1 VFRFAQL
8 SALALALAMVT
19 ACLAAQEYHTTE
31 QWRAKFEHEADPV
44 HKAKLLLPLG
54 ESEFKD
60 AESALANDKAAEAL
74 DILKKYLAEAQSCE
88 KALEEKFPDAE
99 KHSNGY
105 KQLQISLRGSLRR
118 LDAMIVGLNE
128 DDRKPFVEIRGQLDE
143 IDRHLIHILFPKQP
157 ANDGAG
163 KPKR

>member
-1 VFRFAQL
+1 VLRFAQL
-8 SALALALAMVT
+8 SALALALAMVI
-19 ACLAAQEYHTTE
+19 APLAAQLQTTD
-31 QWRAKFEHEADPV
+31 QWRAKFDHETDPV
-44 HKAKLLLPLG
+44 RKAKLLLPLG

-74 DILKKYLAEAQSCE
+74 DILKKYLDETQSCE
-88 KALEEKFPDAE
+88 KALEEKFSDPE

-143 IDRHLIHILFPKQP
+143 IDRHLIHMLFPKQP

>member
-1 VFRFAQL
+1 MLRFAQL
-8 SALALALAMVT
+8 STLALAFAMIT
-19 ACLAAQEYHTTE
+19 ACIAAQEYHTTE
-31 QWRAKFEHEADPV
+31 QWRAKFDHEADPV
-44 HKAKLLLPLG
+44 HKAKVLLPLG
-54 ESEFKD
+54 DSEFKD

-74 DILKKYLAEAQSCE
+74 DILKKYLNEAQSSE
-88 KALEEKFPDAE
+88 KALEDKFPDAE
-99 KHSNGY
+99 KHANGY

-143 IDRHLIHILFPKQP
+143 IDRHLIHMLFPKQP

>member
-8 SALALALAMVT
+8 SALALALAIIT

-60 AESALANDKAAEAL
+60 AESALANDKAAESL
-74 DILKKYLAEAQSCE
+74 DILKKYLDEAQSCE

>member
-8 SALALALAMVT
+8 SALALALAAIT

-60 AESALANDKAAEAL
+60 AESALASDKAAESL
-74 DILKKYLAEAQSCE
+74 DILKKYLDEAQSCE

>member
-1 VFRFAQL
+1 VLRFAQL
-8 SALALALAMVT
+8 SALALAIAMVI
-19 ACLAAQEYHTTE
+19 APLAAQLQTTE
-31 QWRAKFEHEADPV
+31 QWRVKFDHEVDPV
-44 HKAKLLLPLG
+44 RKAKLLLPLG

-60 AESALANDKAAEAL
+60 AESALANDKPAEAL
-74 DILKKYLAEAQSCE
+74 DILKKYLDEAQSCK

-99 KHSNGY
+99 KHANGY

-143 IDRHLIHILFPKQP
+143 IDRHLIQQLFPKQP
-157 ANDGAG
+157 TNSAAE

>member
-8 SALALALAMVT
+8 SALALALAMVA

-60 AESALANDKAAEAL
+60 AESALASDKAAESL
-74 DILKKYLAEAQSCE
+74 DILKKYLDEAQSCE

-105 KQLQISLRGSLRR
+105 KQLQFSLRGSLRR

>member
-1 VFRFAQL
+1 VIRFAHVSAL
-8 SALALALAMVT
+8 VVALALAIAP
-19 ACLAAQEYHTTE
+19 LAAQQLQTTE

-54 ESEFKD
+54 DSEFKD
-60 AESALANDKAAEAL
+60 AESALANDQTSEAL
-74 DILKKYLAEAQSCE
+74 DSVKKYRDEAQSCE
-88 KALEEKFPDAE
+88 KALEDKFPDAE
-99 KHSNGY
+99 RHASGF

-128 DDRKPFVEIRGQLDE
+128 DDRKPFVEIRSQLDE
-143 IDRHLIHILFPKQP
+143 IDRHLIQMLFPKQP
-157 ANDGAG
+157 PDDAGG

>member
-1 VFRFAQL
+1 VFRFVQL
-8 SALALALAMVT
+8 SALALALAMVA

-31 QWRAKFEHEADPV
+31 QWRAKFDHEADPV

-60 AESALANDKAAEAL
+60 AESALATDKAAEAL
-74 DILKKYLAEAQSCE
+74 DILKKYLDEAQSCE

-118 LDAMIVGLNE
+118 VDTMIVGLNE

-143 IDRHLIHILFPKQP
+143 IDRHLIHMLFPKQP
-157 ANDGAG
+157 ANDGPG
-163 KPKR
+163 KSKR

>member
-1 VFRFAQL
+1 VLRFAHI
-8 SALALALAMVT
+8 SALILALAIAS
-19 ACLAAQEYHTTE
+19 APLAAQEYHTTE

-44 HKAKLLLPLG
+44 HRAKLLLPLG
-54 ESEFKD
+54 DSEFKD
-60 AESALANDKAAEAL
+60 AENALANDNNADAIA
-74 DILKKYLAEAQSCE
+74 ILKKYLDETQSSE
-88 KALEEKFPDAE
+88 KALEAKFPDAE
-99 KHSNGY
+99 KHASGY

-143 IDRHLIHILFPKQP
+143 IDRHLIQMLFPKQP
-157 ANDGAG
+157 PNEAVG

>member
-1 VFRFAQL
+1 MLRFAQF
-8 SALALALAMVT
+8 SVLALALAMVT

-31 QWRAKFEHEADPV
+31 QWRAKFDHEADPV
-44 HKAKLLLPLG
+44 RKAKLLLPLG
-54 ESEFKD
+54 EAEFKD
-60 AESALANDKAAEAL
+60 AEAALANDKAAEAL
-74 DILKKYLAEAQSCE
+74 DILKKYLDEAQSCE
-88 KALEEKFPDAE
+88 KALAEKFPDAE
-99 KHSNGY
+99 KHANGY

-143 IDRHLIHILFPKQP
+143 IDRHLIHMLFPKQP
-157 ANDGAG
+157 VNDEAG

>member
-1 VFRFAQL
+1 VLRFATL
-8 SALALALAMVT
+8 SALALAVAIVT
-19 ACLAAQEYHTTE
+19 APLAAQEYHTTE
-31 QWRAKFEHEADPV
+31 QWRAKFDHEADPV
-44 HKAKLLLPLG
+44 HRAKLLLPLG

-74 DILKKYLAEAQSCE
+74 GILQKYLDEAQSCE
-88 KALEEKFPDAE
+88 KALEDKFPDAE
-99 KHSNGY
+99 KHANGY

-143 IDRHLIHILFPKQP
+143 IDRHLIQMLFPKQP
-157 ANDGAG
+157 ANDAAG

>member
-1 VFRFAQL
+1 VLRFAQL
-8 SALALALAMVT
+8 SALALAVAMVT

-31 QWRAKFEHEADPV
+31 QWRAKFDHEADPV
-44 HKAKLLLPLG
+44 HRAKLLLPLG

-74 DILKKYLAEAQSCE
+74 DILKKYLDEAQSCE
-88 KALEEKFPDAE
+88 KALEGKFPDAE

-143 IDRHLIHILFPKQP
+143 IDRHLIQMLFPKQP

>member
-1 VFRFAQL
+1 MFRFAQL

-19 ACLAAQEYHTTE
+19 AYLAAQEYHTTE

-60 AESALANDKAAEAL
+60 AESALANDKAAESL
-74 DILKKYLAEAQSCE
+74 DILKKYLDEAQSCQ